1 MLKLSFRVYESDLK
15 NILYYLDNVNQL
27 SWFKENG
34 LWLIEIY
41 TDTKNEIRFISN
53 NIKKKYK
60 VKSIKYETIIEKNW
74 ISDEQ
79 INKTEIKTN
88 LFCISQKTNN
98 FCNKKFSLTI
108 PASTAFGTGS
118 HASTFLV
125 IDAIEFLNKFKRVNS
140 VLDFGTGSGILSFV
154 LVKLFRVKIF
164 SSDSDTLSKKNY
176 FRNKKKNQLSNLFFI
191 NTYNFSHYEFRS
203 KSFDLIVANLLLNP
217 LIKVLPSLKSHLKKN
232 AYIILSGILEKQLNK
247 LYSYYYTNGFTLIK
261 KFVCDGWVCIILKK
275 NGKK

>member
-1 MLKLSFRVYESDLK
+1 MLKLSFKVIESDLK
-15 NILYYLDNVNQL
+15 SILFYLDYVNQL
-27 SWFKENG
+27 SWFKEND

-41 TDTKNEIRFISN
+41 TDSKNEISFILN
-53 NIKKKYK
+53 KIKKKYK
-60 VKSIKYETIIEKNW
+60 IKSIKYETIIEKNW

-98 FCNKKFSLTI
+98 LCNKKFSLII

-125 IDAIEFLNKFKRVNS
+125 IEAIEFLNKFKRVNS
-140 VLDFGTGSGILSFV
+140 ALDFGTGSGILSFV
-154 LVKLFRVKIF
+154 LFKLLRVKIF
-164 SSDSDTLSKKNY
+164 SSDSDILSKKNY
-176 FRNKKKNQLSNLFFI
+176 LRNMKKNQLSNFFFI
-191 NTYNFSHYEFRS
+191 NTYNFDHYEFRS

-217 LIKVLPSLKSHLKKN
+217 LITVLPSLILHLKKN

-247 LYSYYYTNGFTLIK
+247 LYSYYYKYGFIIIK